1 MTEQAPGA
9 GQPPDETVEPPTYT
23 WVAERGTA
31 RSAAYAMTV
40 LEMRGLRFRLFAVV
54 VMIGLPALLVAAGKG
69 GKAFLLLLGLALGTF
84 LLASTVGISTWGRA
98 RHFRTVLPPGLVLTS
113 QFFDDHL
120 ILRRQW
126 TATAV
131 EFRAYDRLDVV
142 DDWVFLRQR
151 GRRRPIRALYP
162 LALIP
167 PDDLARLRLTI
178 LGLVPEQ
185 PEQDQ

>member
-1 MTEQAPGA
+1 VSD
-9 GQPPDETVEPPTYT
+9 DEEPEEPVEPEEPPTNT

-31 RSAAYAMTV
+31 WSAAYAMTV
-40 LEMRGLRFRLFAVV
+40 LEMRGLRYRLFAVV
-54 VMIGLPALLVAAGKG
+54 VLVGLPTLLAAAAHG
-69 GKAFLLLLGLALGTF
+69 GTAFGLLLGLVLAVF
-84 LLASTVGISTWGRA
+84 LLVSMTLISTWGRQ

-113 QFFDDHL
+113 QFYDDHL
-120 ILRRQW
+120 VLRRQW

-142 DDWVFLRQR
+142 DVWVFLRQR
-151 GRRRPIRALYP
+151 GRRRRVRALYP
-162 LALIP
+162 LALMP

-185 PEQDQ
+185 PEDDQ